1 MRKWPKDVGMETGGV
16 GHRYGT
22 ISKVN
27 VLGLRLR
34 AGIRMSLG
42 LKGIQNPA
50 TATDCDR
57 CQ

>member
-34 AGIRMSLG
+34 AGSLG

-50 TATDCDR
+50 TATGCDR